1 MPKTYQWTRI
11 SLYFEN
17 ISKKMQVFGFKGVK
31 NGYKVKK
38 DILSAQDILLALFGS
53 GEGGLQPF
61 WSHITL
67 KSFPITPSEKIPP
80 ASLL

>member
-17 ISKKMQVFGFKGVK
+17 IRKKMQVFGFKGVK

-38 DILSAQDILLALFGS
+38 DILSAQDILLALFGR
-53 GEGGLQPF
+53 GGGVFSPF
-61 WSHITL
+61 GAI
-67 KSFPITPSEKIPP
+67 
-80 ASLL
+80 

>member
-1 MPKTYQWTRI
+1 
-11 SLYFEN
+11 
-17 ISKKMQVFGFKGVK
+17 MQVFGFKGVK

-38 DILSAQDILLALFGS
+38 DILSAQDILLALS
-53 GEGGLQPF
+53 WRGEEGLQPF

-67 KSFPITPSEKIPP
+67 KSFPTTPSKKIPP